1 MTVKEM
7 LKRIGSQEISDW
19 AAIFAIEDEDLEK
32 ERQKAKNNQQNND
45 QVEDD
50 EDITDQLIAAIEAEK
65 SESGV

>member
-7 LKRIGSQEISDW
+7 LRRIGSQEISDW

-45 QVEDD
+45 QVDDDD
-50 EDITDQLIAAIEAEK
+50 EDITDALIAAIEAEK
-65 SESGV
+65 GGV